1 MYDFIQRR
9 KRAIQV
15 ALFLFL
21 IPPFVFFGVDRMD
34 RPGGTET
41 VASIGDFRI
50 TQQDFAR
57 ALRERQEAIQ
67 RLTGG
72 RASSELLDSAELR
85 NDVLEA
91 LVRRQ
96 LLLSRAYRNGMT
108 VSDQQLDAVIAET
121 PAFQVDGKFSEQA
134 AMQFLRSQ
142 GMKISAFRGNL
153 RNDLILQQVD
163 DAFGETSFVP
173 RTVIDMLARISEQQR
188 EISVHTIA
196 PERFVA
202 QVKLDADAAKR
213 YYDNNPNE
221 FRIPEQV
228 RVEYVT
234 LTMDALMAGIPV
246 DEAQVRKYYEENRAQ
261 FETKQERQASHILI
275 AVDAAASAED
285 RQKARAR
292 AEELATQLKQKPE
305 RFAEVAK
312 EHSQDPGS
320 AANGGDLGYFGR
332 GTMPRPFEDAVF
344 AMKPGAVSSP
354 VETQY
359 GFHIIRLANVK
370 GGERRSFEDARS
382 QIESELKRQQ
392 AGRKF
397 AELAEHFNNVV
408 FEQSESLQ
416 PAAELAKS
424 PVRQS
429 GWITREHAADQVLNQ
444 PRVRQAVFADDVI
457 ANKRNSQAV
466 EATPGVLVAA
476 RLLERKPAA
485 MQPLS
490 DVAGAIEKKLI
501 RQRAAQLAAQE
512 GRQRLEK
519 LRQGQGADA
528 EVKWGEPQL
537 VGRADAKGFNEAVLR
552 QAFRADVAKV
562 PAYSGTDTPNG
573 YTLIRVS
580 RVVEPEKIDAER
592 RKQVA
597 EAIRQLRGQEAMLAY
612 VESLKRKDPVRISK
626 ELVEKKQQ

>member
-1 MYDFIQRR
+1 MYEFIQRH

-15 ALFLFL
+15 LLFLFL

-72 RASSELLDSAELR
+72 RASPELLDGVELR

-91 LVRRQ
+91 LIRRQ

-108 VSDQQLDAVIAET
+108 VSEQQLDAVIAET

-134 AMQFLRSQ
+134 AIQFLRSQ

-173 RTVIDMLARISEQQR
+173 RTVIEMLARISEQQR
-188 EISVHTIA
+188 ELSVHTIT
-196 PERFVA
+196 PERFGP
-202 QVKLDADAAKR
+202 QVKLDADAVKR

-234 LTMDALMAGIPV
+234 LTMDALMAGVPV
-246 DEAQVRKYYEENRAQ
+246 DEAQVRRYYDENRAQ

-275 AVDAAASAED
+275 TVDAAAGAED
-285 RQKARAR
+285 KQKARAR
-292 AEELATQLKQKPE
+292 AEELAKQLKQKPE
-305 RFAEVAK
+305 RFAEMAK

-332 GTMPRPFEDAVF
+332 GTMPKPFEDAVF
-344 AMKPGAVSSP
+344 AMKPGEVSSP

-359 GFHIIRLANVK
+359 GFHIIRLTSVK

-382 QIESELKRQQ
+382 QIEAELKRQQ

-397 AELAEHFNNVV
+397 AELAEQFNNVV

-429 GWITREHAADQVLNQ
+429 GWVTREHAADEVLNQ
-444 PRVRQAVFADDVI
+444 PRVRQAIFADDVI
-457 ANKRNSQAV
+457 ANKRNSQVV
-466 EATPGVLVAA
+466 EAAPGVLVAA
-476 RLLERKPAA
+476 RLLEHKPAA

-490 DVAGAIEKKLI
+490 DVAGAIEKKLTQ
-501 RQRAAQLAAQE
+501 QRAAQLAAQE
-512 GRQRLEK
+512 GRQQLEK
-519 LRQGQGADA
+519 LRQGADA
-528 EVKWGEPQL
+528 EVKWSAPQL
-537 VGRADAKGFNEAVLR
+537 VGRADAKGLNEAVLR
-552 QAFRADVAKV
+552 QAFRADATKV
-562 PAYSGTDTPNG
+562 PAYSGTDTANG

-580 RVVEPEKIDAER
+580 RVVEPEKIDPER

-626 ELVEKKQQ
+626 ELVERKQQ